1 MILFNFLKKR
11 KNIKRKVW
19 YSQFFHTEHARAPAA
34 PPNLERNQI
43 MRKKQERLITTVEL
57 RKLYNLEH
65 KKLVAALRENEALKA
80 RIAEL
85 EAAQEDSDRVWESMK

>member
-1 MILFNFLKKR
+1 
-11 KNIKRKVW
+11 
-19 YSQFFHTEHARAPAA
+19 
-34 PPNLERNQI
+34 
-43 MRKKQERLITTVEL
+43 MRKKRERLITTVEL

-65 KKLVAALRENEALKA
+65 KKLVAALRENEELKA

>member
-1 MILFNFLKKR
+1 
-11 KNIKRKVW
+11 
-19 YSQFFHTEHARAPAA
+19 
-34 PPNLERNQI
+34 